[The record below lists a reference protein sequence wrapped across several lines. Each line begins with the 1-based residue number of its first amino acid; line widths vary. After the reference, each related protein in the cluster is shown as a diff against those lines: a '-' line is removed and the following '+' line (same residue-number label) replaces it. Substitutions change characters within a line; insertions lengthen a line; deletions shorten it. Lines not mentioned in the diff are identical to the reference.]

1 MAISSLKKI
10 LEPIQINSLE
20 LKNRLVV
27 PAMGT
32 DFANSDGTVSE
43 RLKDYLVARADGGFG
58 LIITEITAI
67 SRYGKGMANQLSIW
81 DDKFIPGFKNLAM
94 AIHAK
99 EAKVAVQLY
108 HPGRQTFSFLTG
120 RPVVAPSAIPC
131 PVCREIPKELT
142 VEEIR
147 ELEEQFAE
155 GARRAKE
162 AGIDAV
168 EIHGAHGYLVAQFMS
183 GYANHRSDAYG
194 GDLEGLLRFP
204 IEIVHKIR
212 AKVGDDYPIIFR
224 LSGDERVAGGRTI
237 QETKTIIPLL
247 EQAGV
252 NAFHVSTGV
261 YASSN
266 YITAPMAIPPGYNVS
281 AAGEVKKATSVPVIA
296 VGRINDPRMV
306 EEILKEGQADLVAM
320 GRASLADPE
329 LPKKAADGNYEDIRW
344 CIACNQ
350 GCIDRLLDL
359 EETGISC
366 LVNPSVGKEKEMALT
381 PASRSKKV
389 LVVGGGPGG
398 MEVARVA
405 ALRGHEVSL
414 YEKEEKLGGQFKL
427 AAMPPCKQE
436 ITKIINYLSIQIK
449 KAGVK
454 VALGKEVTEEI
465 IDELQPEVVVIATG
479 GTPVIP
485 DIPGIEQER
494 VVTAFDVLESKVTPG
509 RSILVIGG
517 GMVGCE
523 TADFLGQIMGCRVT
537 LVEALPRVAQ
547 DVGDTTRHFLLQR
560 LAQRRVKIITSA
572 AVKQLTNDGAILEQ
586 SGKEET
592 LSGFDTIV
600 LAMGVAPVNELAAKI
615 RDKIKETYVIGDA
628 KQPRKA
634 LDAIAEAAEIGRK
647 V

>member
-1 MAISSLKKI
+1 MTISSLTKI
-10 LEPIQINSLE
+10 FEPIQINSME

-32 DFANSDGTVSE
+32 NFANPDGTVSE
-43 RLKDYLVARADGGFG
+43 HLRDYLVARADGGFG

-67 SRYGKGMANQLSIW
+67 SPYGKGTPNQLSIW
-81 DDKFIPGFKNLAM
+81 DDKFIPGFKDLAK
-94 AIHAK
+94 ATHARG
-99 EAKVAVQLY
+99 AKIAVQLY

-120 RPVVAPSAIPC
+120 RTLVAPSAIAC
-131 PVCREIPKELT
+131 PVCREIPRELS
-142 VEEIR
+142 VEEIL

-155 GARRAKE
+155 AARRAKE
-162 AGIDAV
+162 AGMDAI

-183 GYANHRSDAYG
+183 GYANRRSDAYG

-204 IEIVHKIR
+204 TDIIHKIR
-212 AKVGDDYPIIFR
+212 AKVGPDYPIIFR

-247 EQAGV
+247 EQAGA

-261 YASSN
+261 YASFN
-266 YITAPMAIPPGYNVS
+266 YIIAPMAISPGYNVN
-281 AAGEVKKATSVPVIA
+281 AAAEVKKATSVPVIA
-296 VGRINDPRMV
+296 VGRVNDPRMA
-306 EEILKEGQADLVAM
+306 EEILKEDQADLVSM

-329 LPKKAADGNYEDIRW
+329 LPKKAAEGNYEDIRW
-344 CIACNQ
+344 CIGCNQ
-350 GCIDRLLDL
+350 GCIDRILDL
-359 EETGISC
+359 EEAGISC
-366 LVNPSVGKEKEMALT
+366 LVNPSVGKEREMAFT
-381 PASRSKKV
+381 PASQSKKV

-398 MEVARVA
+398 MEAARVA
-405 ALRGHEVSL
+405 ALRGHEVYL

-427 AAMPPCKQE
+427 AAIPPCKQE

-454 VALGKEVTEEI
+454 VALGKEVTEET

-479 GTPVIP
+479 GTPLIP
-485 DIPGIEQER
+485 EIPGVRGER
-494 VVTAFDVLESKVTPG
+494 IVTAHDVLRGKVPPG
-509 RSILVIGG
+509 RRGLIVGG

-547 DVGDTTRHFLLQR
+547 DVGAATRYFLLQR
-560 LAQRRVKIITSA
+560 LAQEKASIITSA
-572 AVKQLTNDGAILEQ
+572 LVKRFVKDGAILERN
-586 SGKEET
+586 GKEET
-592 LSGFDTIV
+592 LSGFDTVV
-600 LAMGVAPVNELAAKI
+600 LAMGVAPVNELAEKV
-615 RDKIKETYVIGDA
+615 RGKTKEMYVIGDA

>member
-261 YASSN
+261 YASSD

-547 DVGDTTRHFLLQR
+547 DVGDATRHFLLQR

-572 AVKQLTNDGAILEQ
+572 AVKQLTNDGAILERN
-586 SGKEET
+586 GKEET
-592 LSGFDTIV
+592 LSGFDTVV
-600 LAMGVAPVNELAAKI
+600 LAMGVAPVNGLAEKV
-615 RDKIKETYVIGDA
+615 RGKTKEMYVIGDA

>member
-10 LEPIQINSLE
+10 FQPIQINSLE

-32 DFANSDGTVSE
+32 GFANSDGTVSE

-58 LIITEITAI
+58 LTITEITAI

-81 DDKFIPGFKNLAM
+81 DDKFIPGFRDLAK
-94 AIHAK
+94 AIHTK

-261 YASSN
+261 YASSD

-414 YEKEEKLGGQFKL
+414 YEKDEKLGGQFKL

-547 DVGDTTRHFLLQR
+547 DVGDATRHFLLQR

-572 AVKQLTNDGAILEQ
+572 AVKQLTNDGAILERN
-586 SGKEET
+586 GKEET
-592 LSGFDTIV
+592 LSGFDTVV
-600 LAMGVAPVNELAAKI
+600 LAMGVAPVNGLAEKV
-615 RDKIKETYVIGDA
+615 RGKTKEMYVIGDA

>member
-261 YASSN
+261 YASSD

-414 YEKEEKLGGQFKL
+414 YEKDEKLGGQFKL

-547 DVGDTTRHFLLQR
+547 DVGDATRHFLLQR

-572 AVKQLTNDGAILEQ
+572 AVKQLTNDGAILERN
-586 SGKEET
+586 GKEET
-592 LSGFDTIV
+592 LSGFDTVV
-600 LAMGVAPVNELAAKI
+600 LAMGVAPVNGLAEKV
-615 RDKIKETYVIGDA
+615 RGKTKEMYVIGDA

>member
-1 MAISSLKKI
+1 MTISSLTKI
-10 LEPIQINSLE
+10 FEPIQINSLE

-32 DFANSDGTVSE
+32 NFANPDGTVSE

-67 SRYGKGMANQLSIW
+67 SPYGKGSPVQLSIW
-81 DDKFIPGFKNLAM
+81 DDKFIPGFRDLAK

-108 HPGRQTFSFLTG
+108 HPGRQTLSFLTG
-120 RPVVAPSAIPC
+120 RPLVAPSAIPC

-142 VEEIR
+142 VEEIW

-162 AGIDAV
+162 AGMDAV
-168 EIHGAHGYLVAQFMS
+168 EIHGAHGYLIAQFMS

-204 IEIVHKIR
+204 IEIIHKIR
-212 AKVGDDYPIIFR
+212 ETVGADYPIIFR

-261 YASSN
+261 YASFD

-281 AAGEVKKATSVPVIA
+281 AASEVKKATSVPVIT
-296 VGRINDPRMV
+296 VGRINDPRMA

-329 LPKKAADGNYEDIRW
+329 LPKKAAAGNYDDIRW

-350 GCIDRLLDL
+350 GCIDRLFDL
-359 EETGISC
+359 EKICISC
-366 LVNPSVGKEKEMALT
+366 LVNPTVGKEREMALI
-381 PASRSKKV
+381 PAPQSKRV
-389 LVVGGGPGG
+389 LVVGGGPAG

-405 ALRGHEVSL
+405 ALRGHEVYL

-427 AAMPPCKQE
+427 AAVPPCKQE

-454 VALGKEVTEEI
+454 VALGQEVTEKT
-465 IDELQPEVVVIATG
+465 IDNLQPDAIVIATG

-485 DIPGIEQER
+485 DIPGIEEEG
-494 VVTAFDVLESKVTPG
+494 VVTAFDVLGGKVTPG

-547 DVGDTTRHFLLQR
+547 DVGGSTRYFLLQR
-560 LAQRRVKIITSA
+560 LAQEKASIITSA
-572 AVKQLTNDGAILEQ
+572 SVKRFVKDGVILERN
-586 SGKEET
+586 GKEKT

-600 LAMGVAPVNELAAKI
+600 LATGIAPVNKFASKI
-615 RDKIKETYVIGDA
+615 RGRVKEMYVIGDA

-647 V
+647 I

>member
-1 MAISSLKKI
+1 MPISSLKKI
-10 LEPIQINSLE
+10 FEPIQINSLE

-32 DFANSDGTVSE
+32 NLANPDGSVSE

-67 SRYGKGMANQLSIW
+67 SPYGKGAPSQLSIW
-81 DDKFIPGFKNLAM
+81 DDKFIPGFRDLAR

-120 RPVVAPSAIPC
+120 RPLVAPSAIPC

-142 VEEIR
+142 IEEIW
-147 ELEEQFAE
+147 ELEEQFDE

-162 AGIDAV
+162 AGIDAI

-204 IEIVHKIR
+204 IEIIHKIR
-212 AKVGDDYPIIFR
+212 ETVGADYPIIFR

-261 YASSN
+261 YASSD

-281 AAGEVKKATSVPVIA
+281 AADEVKKATSVPVIT
-296 VGRINDPRMV
+296 VGRINDPRMA

-329 LPKKAADGNYEDIRW
+329 LPKKAAEGNYDDIRW

-350 GCIDRLLDL
+350 GCIDRLFDL
-359 EETGISC
+359 EKICISC
-366 LVNPSVGKEKEMALT
+366 LVNPTVGKEREMALI
-381 PASRSKKV
+381 PATQSKRV
-389 LVVGGGPGG
+389 LVVGGGPAG

-405 ALRGHEVSL
+405 ALRGHEVYL
-414 YEKEEKLGGQFKL
+414 YENEGKLGGQFKL
-427 AAMPPCKQE
+427 AAVPPCKQE
-436 ITKIINYLSIQIK
+436 ITKIINYLSTQIK

-454 VALGKEVTEEI
+454 VALGKEVTEET
-465 IDELQPEVVVIATG
+465 IDDLQPDAIIIATG

-485 DIPGIEQER
+485 DIPGIEQEG

-547 DVGDTTRHFLLQR
+547 DVGGATRYFLLQR
-560 LAQRRVKIITSA
+560 LAQEKASIITSA
-572 AVKQLTNDGAILEQ
+572 SVKRFVKDGAILERN
-586 SGKEET
+586 GKEET

-600 LAMGVAPVNELAAKI
+600 LAVGIAPVNELASKI
-615 RDKIKETYVIGDA
+615 QGKIKEIYVIGDA

>member
-1 MAISSLKKI
+1 MPILPLKKI
-10 LEPIQINSLE
+10 FEPIQINSLE

-32 DFANSDGTVSE
+32 NLANPDGTVSE
-43 RLKDYLVARADGGFG
+43 RLKDYLVARAEGGFG
-58 LIITEITAI
+58 LIITEVTAI
-67 SRYGKGMANQLSIW
+67 SPYGKGLPFQLSIW
-81 DDKFIPGFKNLAM
+81 DDKFIPGFADLAN

-99 EAKVAVQLY
+99 EAKIAVQLY
-108 HPGRQTFSFLTG
+108 HPGRQTFSFITG
-120 RPVVAPSAIPC
+120 QPLVAPSAIPC

-142 VEEIR
+142 VEEIW

-183 GYANHRSDAYG
+183 GYANHRTDAYG

-204 IEIVHKIR
+204 IEIIHKIR
-212 AKVGDDYPIIFR
+212 EKVGADYPIIFR
-224 LSGDERVAGGRTI
+224 LSGDERVPGGRTI
-237 QETKTIIPLL
+237 QETKAVAPPL

-252 NAFHVSTGV
+252 DAFHVSTGV
-261 YASSN
+261 YASFD
-266 YITAPMAIPPGYNVS
+266 YIIAPMAIPPGYNVS
-281 AAGEVKKATSVPVIA
+281 AAEIKKAASVPIIT
-296 VGRINDPRMV
+296 VGRINDPRMA

-329 LPKKAADGNYEDIRW
+329 LPKKAAAGNYDDIRW

-350 GCIDRLLDL
+350 GCIDRVFDL
-359 EETGISC
+359 EKIYISC
-366 LVNPSVGKEKEMALT
+366 LVNPTVGKEREMALI
-381 PASRSKKV
+381 PALRSKKV

-405 ALRGHEVSL
+405 ALRGHEVYL
-414 YEKEEKLGGQFKL
+414 YEREGKLGGQFSL
-427 AAMPPCKQE
+427 AAIPPCKQE
-436 ITKIINYLSIQIK
+436 ITKIITYLSIQIK

-454 VALGKEVTEEI
+454 VTLGKEVTEET
-465 IDELQPEVVVIATG
+465 IDDLQPDTIVIATG
-479 GTPVIP
+479 GVPVVP
-485 DIPGIEQER
+485 DIPGIEQEG
-494 VVTAFDVLESKVTPG
+494 VVTAFDILRGKVTPG
-509 RSILVIGG
+509 RRILVVGG

-537 LVEALPRVAQ
+537 LVEALPKIAQ
-547 DVGDTTRHFLLQR
+547 DVGSATRYFLLQR
-560 LAQRRVKIITSA
+560 LAQEKASIITSA
-572 AVKQLTNDGAILEQ
+572 SVKRFVKDGAILERNDE
-586 SGKEET
+586 EET

-600 LAMGVAPVNELAAKI
+600 LATGIAPVNELASRI
-615 RDKIKETYVIGDA
+615 QGKIKEMYVIGDA

-647 V
+647 I